1 MTKIVVIIP
10 SWNCEAALETIESLE
25 NCAKLSQSPN
35 VEINYVISGD
45 PPTSDQLSQLP
56 HTISVIFVSSEDKLL
71 GPVKN
76 MRNGYVF
83 GNKGNADIV
92 VFCHDDVRMHEDW
105 VTPLGYW
112 YRDSQKVGLV
122 GLHGAKGL
130 GTHEIYR
137 TPYKLNQLARIAPF
151 SNMVNAELHGA
162 RIDNWE
168 QAATVDGFF
177 MAFTQES
184 YKAMGGWEGCLADG
198 IVFHMYDSWAAM
210 RMKELGYN
218 VYVAPVSVEHFGGR
232 TEVGM
237 NEQYQV
243 WCKDQGFKD
252 GTDLHEQMHKI
263 FYERFRGKLPVR
275 VD

>member
-10 SWNCEAALETIESLE
+10 SWNCEAALETIGSLE
-25 NCAKLSQSPN
+25 SCAKLSQSPN
-35 VEINYVISGD
+35 VEIEYVISGGPWPD
-45 PPTSDQLSQLP
+45 HNQLKLSNNR
-56 HTISVIFVSSEDKLL
+56 TIFLSAGSKLF

-76 MRNGYVF
+76 MCEGYKY
-83 GNKGNADIV
+83 GQGEEADIL
-92 VFCHDDVRMHEDW
+92 VFCHDDVRVHGDW
-105 VTPLGYW
+105 VTPLLMFWGEI
-112 YRDSQKVGLV
+112 GLI

-162 RIDNWE
+162 RIDTWE
-168 QAATVDGFF
+168 QAATIDGFF
-177 MAFTQES
+177 MAFTQRS
-184 YKAMGGWEGCLADG
+184 YLAMGGWEACLADG

-210 RMKELGYN
+210 RMKELGYD

-232 TEVGM
+232 TEIGM
-237 NEQYQV
+237 NEQYQA
-243 WCKDQGFKD
+243 WCKEQGFKD
-252 GTDLHEQMHKI
+252 GTDLHECMHEI

-275 VD
+275 VE